1 VVEDADEEQVVAY
14 TYFLVVAHIY
24 AVVQASWKTI
34 EDSSPH
40 TNVFEQKIS
49 GRSLS
54 SWTLLRRESERK
66 NERFQ
71 VVSAVCVSSNNMTDR
86 QTLSK
91 LTYSS
96 KYVNPCA

>member
-1 VVEDADEEQVVAY
+1 VVEDADEEQVVVY
-14 TYFLVVAHIY
+14 TYFLVVAYIY

-40 TNVFEQKIS
+40 TNVTQKIS
-49 GRSLS
+49 GRSLC

-71 VVSAVCVSSNNMTDR
+71 VVSAVCMSSNNTTDR

-96 KYVNPCA
+96 KYVNLCA